1 VYRNVFAGA
10 AGDTWNLM
18 LSTNLVQW
26 QIDSTHTLGP
36 NGLFQFYVTNAPT
49 MPPTFLKAKKP

>member
-1 VYRNVFAGA
+1 
-10 AGDTWNLM
+10 M